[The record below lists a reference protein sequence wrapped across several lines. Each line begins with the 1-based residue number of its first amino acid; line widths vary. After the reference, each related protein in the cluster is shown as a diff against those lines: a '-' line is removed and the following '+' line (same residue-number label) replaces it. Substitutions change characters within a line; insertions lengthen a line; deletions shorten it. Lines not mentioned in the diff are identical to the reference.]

1 MDYYRNILI
10 TGCSS
15 GLGQALFNKVWED
28 DNLNPFGHYRT
39 EDGDPHA
46 LIGDITD
53 PDFPEKLDN
62 HIRKNKID
70 CFINNAGV
78 YEGDIIDTNLGSQIR
93 MLQVVYKYFLEREK
107 GRIINI
113 NSVAGLYPSAN
124 ESIYCASK
132 FGLKGFSKS
141 IQLEAVGTGIEVTD
155 VYLGGVRTRMTE
167 DRDNY
172 EDLMRP
178 EDIAEC
184 MIDLLNTKTF
194 YVNEITLRRRNLF
207 SPSHVMY
214 D

>member
-15 GLGQALFNKVWED
+15 GLGHALFNKVWED

-39 EDGDPHA
+39 DDGDPHA

-53 PDFPEKLDN
+53 SDFPEKLDN
-62 HIRKNKID
+62 HIRKNEID

-93 MLQVVYKYFLEREK
+93 MLQVVYKYFLQKEK

-155 VYLGGVRTRMTE
+155 VYLGGVQTRMTQ

-172 EDLMRP
+172 DDLMRP

-184 MIDLLNTKTF
+184 IIDLTNTKTF
-194 YVNEITLRRRNLF
+194 YVNEITLRKRNVF
-207 SPSHVMY
+207 SHNHVMY

>member
-1 MDYYRNILI
+1 MDYYYNILI

-15 GLGQALFNKVWED
+15 GLGQALFNRVWED
-28 DNLNPFGHYRT
+28 DTLTPFAHYRK
-39 EDGDPHA
+39 EHGDPHA

-53 PDFPEKLDN
+53 SDFPEKLDN
-62 HIRKNKID
+62 YIRKNKID
-70 CFINNAGV
+70 CFINNAGI
-78 YEGDIIDTNLGSQIR
+78 YQGDIIDTNLGSQIR
-93 MLQVVYKYFLEREK
+93 ILQVVYKYFLEREK

-132 FGLKGFSKS
+132 FGLKGFSQS

-155 VYLGGVRTRMTE
+155 VYLGGVQTRMTQH
-167 DRDNY
+167 RDNY
-172 EDLMRP
+172 DELMRP

-184 MIDLLNTKTF
+184 IIDLTNTKTF
-194 YVNEITLRRRNLF
+194 YVNEITLRRRNVF
-207 SPSHVMY
+207 SPNHVMY

>member
-53 PDFPEKLDN
+53 SDFPEKLDN

-194 YVNEITLRRRNLF
+194 YVNEITLRRRNVF
-207 SPSHVMY
+207 SHNHVMY

>member
-15 GLGQALFNKVWED
+15 GLGHALFNRVWED

-53 PDFPEKLDN
+53 SDFPEKLDD

-155 VYLGGVRTRMTE
+155 VYLGGVQTRMTQ

-172 EDLMRP
+172 DDLMRP

-184 MIDLLNTKTF
+184 IICLLYTSDASD
-194 YVNEITLRRRNLF
+194 E
-207 SPSHVMY
+207 
-214 D
+214 

>member
-53 PDFPEKLDN
+53 SDFPEKLDD

-93 MLQVVYKYFLEREK
+93 MLQVVYKYFLQKEK

-141 IQLEAVGTGIEVTD
+141 IQLEAVGTGIEITD

-184 MIDLLNTKTF
+184 IIDLANTKTF
-194 YVNEITLRRRNLF
+194 YVNEITLRRRNVF
-207 SPSHVMY
+207 SHNHVMY

>member
-15 GLGQALFNKVWED
+15 GLGHALFNKVWED

-53 PDFPEKLDN
+53 SDFPEKLDN

-93 MLQVVYKYFLEREK
+93 MLQVVYKYFLQKEK

-141 IQLEAVGTGIEVTD
+141 IQLEAVGTGIEITD

-194 YVNEITLRRRNLF
+194 YVNEITLRRRNVF
-207 SPSHVMY
+207 SHNHVMY

>member
-53 PDFPEKLDN
+53 SDFPEKLDN
-62 HIRKNKID
+62 YIRENKID

-93 MLQVVYKYFLEREK
+93 MLQVVYKYFLEKEK

-184 MIDLLNTKTF
+184 IIDLANTKTF
-194 YVNEITLRRRNLF
+194 YVNEITLRRRNVF
-207 SPSHVMY
+207 SHNHVMY

>member
-1 MDYYRNILI
+1 MDYYHNILI

-15 GLGQALFNKVWED
+15 GLGEALFNEVWQHD
-28 DNLNPFGHYRT
+28 HLNPFGHYRT

-53 PDFPEKLDN
+53 SDFPEKLDN
-62 HIRKNKID
+62 HIRENKID

-93 MLQVVYKYFLEREK
+93 MLQVVYKYFLENQK

-113 NSVAGLYPSAN
+113 NSIAGIYPSAN
-124 ESIYCASK
+124 ESVYCASK

-141 IQLEAVGTGIEVTD
+141 IQLEAVSTGIEITD
-155 VYLGGVRTRMTE
+155 VYLGGVQTRMTE
-167 DRDNY
+167 DRNNY
-172 EDLMRP
+172 DQLMRV
-178 EDIAEC
+178 EDVAYQI
-184 MIDLLNTKTF
+184 IDLVNTKSY
-194 YVNEITLRRRNLF
+194 YVNEVTLRRRNNF
-207 SPSHVMY
+207 NSNHIMY

>member
-15 GLGQALFNKVWED
+15 GLGQALFNRVWED
-28 DNLNPFGHYRT
+28 DNLTPFAHYRS
-39 EDGDPHA
+39 EHGDPHA

-53 PDFPEKLDN
+53 SDFPEKLDN
-62 HIRKNKID
+62 HIRKYQID

-78 YEGDIIDTNLGSQIR
+78 YEGDIIDTNLASQIR
-93 MLQVVYKYFLEREK
+93 ILQVVYKYFLERER

-155 VYLGGVRTRMTE
+155 VYLGGVQTRMTQH
-167 DRDNY
+167 RDNY
-172 EDLMRP
+172 DELMKP

-184 MIDLLNTKTF
+184 IIDLANTKTF
-194 YVNEITLRRRNLF
+194 YVNEITLRRRNVF
-207 SPSHVMY
+207 SHNHVMY

>member
-39 EDGDPHA
+39 EDGNPHA

-53 PDFPEKLDN
+53 SDFPEKLDN
-62 HIRKNKID
+62 YIRENKID

-93 MLQVVYKYFLEREK
+93 MLQVVYKYFLQKEK

-194 YVNEITLRRRNLF
+194 YVNEITLRRRNVF
-207 SPSHVMY
+207 SHNHVMY

>member
-15 GLGQALFNKVWED
+15 GLGHALFNRVWED

-53 PDFPEKLDN
+53 SDFPEKLDN
-62 HIRKNKID
+62 YIRENKID

-93 MLQVVYKYFLEREK
+93 MLQVVYKYFLQKEK

-155 VYLGGVRTRMTE
+155 VYLGGVQTRMTQ

-172 EDLMRP
+172 DDLMRP

-184 MIDLLNTKTF
+184 IIDLANTKTF
-194 YVNEITLRRRNLF
+194 YVNEITLRRRNVF
-207 SPSHVMY
+207 THNHVMY

>member
-39 EDGDPHA
+39 EDGNPHA

-53 PDFPEKLDN
+53 SDFPEKLDN
-62 HIRKNKID
+62 YIRENKID

-93 MLQVVYKYFLEREK
+93 MLQVVYKYFLQKEK

-184 MIDLLNTKTF
+184 IIDLANTKTF

>member
-1 MDYYRNILI
+1 MDYYHNILI

-28 DNLNPFGHYRT
+28 DTLNPFGHYRT
-39 EDGDPHA
+39 EDGHHA

-53 PDFPEKLDN
+53 SDFPEKLDN
-62 HIRKNKID
+62 YIRENKID

-155 VYLGGVRTRMTE
+155 VYLGGVQTRMTQH
-167 DRDNY
+167 RDNY
-172 EDLMRP
+172 DELMRP

-184 MIDLLNTKTF
+184 IIDLMNTKTF
-194 YVNEITLRRRNLF
+194 YVNEITLRRRNVF
-207 SPSHVMY
+207 SPNHVMY

>member
-53 PDFPEKLDN
+53 SDFPEKLDD

-184 MIDLLNTKTF
+184 IIDLANTKTF
-194 YVNEITLRRRNLF
+194 YVNEITLRRRNVF
-207 SPSHVMY
+207 SHNHVMY

>member
-53 PDFPEKLDN
+53 SDFPEKLDN
-62 HIRKNKID
+62 HIRKNEID

-93 MLQVVYKYFLEREK
+93 MLQVVYKYFLQKEK

-155 VYLGGVRTRMTE
+155 VYLGGVQTRMTQ

-172 EDLMRP
+172 DDLMRP

-184 MIDLLNTKTF
+184 IIDLTNTKTF
-194 YVNEITLRRRNLF
+194 YVNEITLRKRNVF
-207 SPSHVMY
+207 SHNHVMY

>member
-15 GLGQALFNKVWED
+15 GLGHALFNEVWQH

-39 EDGDPHA
+39 EDGDPYA

-53 PDFPEKLDN
+53 SDFPEKLDN
-62 HIRKNKID
+62 YIREREID

-78 YEGDIIDTNLGSQIR
+78 YQGDIIDTNLGSQIR

-141 IQLEAVGTGIEVTD
+141 IQLEAVGTGIEITD
-155 VYLGGVRTRMTE
+155 VYLGGVQTRMTQ

-172 EDLMRP
+172 DDLMRP

-184 MIDLLNTKTF
+184 IIDLANTKTF
-194 YVNEITLRRRNLF
+194 YVNEITLRKRNVF
-207 SPSHVMY
+207 SHNHVMY

>member
-39 EDGDPHA
+39 DDGDPHA

-53 PDFPEKLDN
+53 SDFPEKLDN

-93 MLQVVYKYFLEREK
+93 MLQVVYKYFLQKEK

-155 VYLGGVRTRMTE
+155 VYLGGVQTRMTQ

-172 EDLMRP
+172 DDLMRP

-194 YVNEITLRRRNLF
+194 YVNEITLRKRNVF
-207 SPSHVMY
+207 SHNHVMY

>member
-15 GLGQALFNKVWED
+15 GLGHALFNKVWED

-53 PDFPEKLDN
+53 SDFPEKLDN

-93 MLQVVYKYFLEREK
+93 MLQVVYKYFLQKEK

-184 MIDLLNTKTF
+184 IIDLANTKTF
-194 YVNEITLRRRNLF
+194 YVNEITLRRRNVF
-207 SPSHVMY
+207 SHNHVMY

>member
-15 GLGQALFNKVWED
+15 GLGQALFNRVWED

-53 PDFPEKLDN
+53 SDFPEKLDN
-62 HIRKNKID
+62 YIRENKID

-78 YEGDIIDTNLGSQIR
+78 YEGDIIGTNLGSQIR

-141 IQLEAVGTGIEVTD
+141 IQLEAVGTGIEITD
-155 VYLGGVRTRMTE
+155 VYLGGVQTRMTQ

-172 EDLMRP
+172 NDLMRP

-184 MIDLLNTKTF
+184 IIDLANTKTF
-194 YVNEITLRRRNLF
+194 YVNEITLRKRNVF
-207 SPSHVMY
+207 SHNHVMY

>member
-1 MDYYRNILI
+1 MDYYYNILI

-15 GLGQALFNKVWED
+15 GLGEALFNEVWQHD
-28 DNLNPFGHYRT
+28 HLNPFGHYRT

-53 PDFPEKLDN
+53 SDFPEKLDN

-70 CFINNAGV
+70 CFINNAGI

-93 MLQVVYKYFLEREK
+93 MLQVVYKYFLENQK

-113 NSVAGLYPSAN
+113 NSIAGIYPSAN
-124 ESIYCASK
+124 ESVYCASK

-141 IQLEAVGTGIEVTD
+141 IQLEAVSTGIEITD
-155 VYLGGVRTRMTE
+155 VYLGGVQTRMTE
-167 DRDNY
+167 DRNNY
-172 EDLMRP
+172 DQLMRV
-178 EDIAEC
+178 EDVAYQI
-184 MIDLLNTKTF
+184 IDLVNTKSY
-194 YVNEITLRRRNLF
+194 YVNEVTLRRRNNF
-207 SPSHVMY
+207 NSNHIMY

>member
-15 GLGQALFNKVWED
+15 GLGQALFNRGWEED
-28 DNLNPFGHYRT
+28 TLNPFGHYRT

-53 PDFPEKLDN
+53 SDFPEKLDN
-62 HIRKNKID
+62 YIRKNKID
-70 CFINNAGV
+70 CFINNAGI
-78 YEGDIIDTNLGSQIR
+78 YQGDIIDTNLGSQIR
-93 MLQVVYKYFLEREK
+93 ILQVVYKYFLEKEK

-132 FGLKGFSKS
+132 FGLKGFSQS

-155 VYLGGVRTRMTE
+155 VYLGGVQTRMTQH
-167 DRDNY
+167 RDNY
-172 EDLMRP
+172 DELMRP

-184 MIDLLNTKTF
+184 IIDLTNTKTF
-194 YVNEITLRRRNLF
+194 YVNEITLRRRNVF
-207 SPSHVMY
+207 SPNHVMY

>member
-1 MDYYRNILI
+1 MDYYYNILI

-15 GLGQALFNKVWED
+15 GLGEALFNEVWQHD
-28 DNLNPFGHYRT
+28 HLNPFGHYRT

-53 PDFPEKLDN
+53 SDFPEKLDN

-93 MLQVVYKYFLEREK
+93 MLQVVYKYFLENQK

-113 NSVAGLYPSAN
+113 NSIAGIYPSAN
-124 ESIYCASK
+124 ESVYCASK

-141 IQLEAVGTGIEVTD
+141 IQLEAVSTGIEITD
-155 VYLGGVRTRMTE
+155 VYLGGVQTRMTE
-167 DRDNY
+167 DRNNY
-172 EDLMRP
+172 DQLMRV
-178 EDIAEC
+178 EDVAYQI
-184 MIDLLNTKTF
+184 IDLVNTKSY
-194 YVNEITLRRRNLF
+194 YVNEVTLRRRNNF
-207 SPSHVMY
+207 NSNHIMY

>member
-53 PDFPEKLDN
+53 SDFPEKLDN
-62 HIRKNKID
+62 YIRENKID

-184 MIDLLNTKTF
+184 IIDLANTKTF
-194 YVNEITLRRRNLF
+194 YVNEITLRRRNVF
-207 SPSHVMY
+207 SHNHVMY

>member
-53 PDFPEKLDN
+53 SDFPEKLDD

-93 MLQVVYKYFLEREK
+93 MLQVVYKYFLQKEK
-107 GRIINI
+107 GRIIKI

-155 VYLGGVRTRMTE
+155 VYLGGVQTRMTQ

-172 EDLMRP
+172 DDLMRP

-194 YVNEITLRRRNLF
+194 YVNEITLRRRNVF
-207 SPSHVMY
+207 SHNHVMY

>member
-15 GLGQALFNKVWED
+15 GLGHALFNKVWED

-39 EDGDPHA
+39 EDGNPHA

-53 PDFPEKLDN
+53 SDFPEKLDN
-62 HIRKNKID
+62 YIRENKID

-184 MIDLLNTKTF
+184 IIDLANTKTF
-194 YVNEITLRRRNLF
+194 YVNEITLRKRNVF
-207 SPSHVMY
+207 SHNHVMY

>member
-53 PDFPEKLDN
+53 SDFPEKLDD

-93 MLQVVYKYFLEREK
+93 MLQVVYKYFLQKEK

-184 MIDLLNTKTF
+184 IIDLANTKTF